1 MPLLRSFQAGNRRA
15 FPDYGSATTSF
26 EVEDYLCRLPK
37 VAQEQQPWALIQNLF
52 EVFRVR
58 TRRVLNG
65 GERCFKRLKP
75 CLSGWLTKSK
85 FDRGMVDKG
94 MGLFL
99 CQPFLYRFRSLSV
112 LMGR

>member
-1 MPLLRSFQAGNRRA
+1 MPLLRSFQAGNSRSG
-15 FPDYGSATTSF
+15 PDRGGATTSF
-26 EVEDYLCRLPK
+26 EVEGFLCRLPK
-37 VAQEQQPWALIQNLF
+37 VAQKQQPWALIQNLF

-58 TRRVLNG
+58 IMRVLYG
-65 GERCFKRLKP
+65 EERCFKRLKP